1 MNYNTITT
9 PTKKVVDIHSQ
20 EGANTLL
27 QYLKVSQ
34 RGGACGHCRK
44 SGHNRRTCPELK
56 QAASTADI
64 TFSNKRLIDI
74 FIELAIA
81 TYHNEPVHALAKSIA
96 YRRAAKIFSTMQT
109 QITIKTLLEMGPS
122 GVNKTEGIGKAIVQ
136 KAIEFLTTGSI
147 LKLNEYLD
155 TFALTQDSSVPAVA
169 SVQGITNDELVV
181 LPPALIVDGI
191 KGLETILESSKHSV
205 LGHAAKEIPPSKE
218 TFNYNVNEYISEG
231 EHPILKLYMDNFIP
245 LFLAKDDRCYFWAF
259 KIIDL
264 SSPSVPPSK
273 IKKIKPLQVVDLS
286 LQSTTIPTPVSG
298 DPSILLPPP
307 VDWDTFIYKK
317 KGLMKI
323 RGGFCGSIT
332 YHGFNTNDIKS
343 CLQKY
348 IRRGETGKA
357 IRALLELDRFYIL
370 RRDEALKKA
379 KLAADGSMPVFVK
392 LGLRTNMVNRLR
404 ILSCEDFGESNIHL
418 IVKVDECLTLWE
430 THRCTNFIESQRAIM
445 ELISIFEQVPKSR
458 MMSYIRAAYK
468 TAVSND
474 ELRQKYNI
482 LYNPAFPT
490 TETMPAIKKQ
500 KKIKGQRRKKTTCV
514 GWNNKSCEYIL
525 WDFIKRYSESKLTP
539 LEQRT
544 VLINYKWFK
553 GATQK
558 EYWIFL
564 IQAIKISMQKFNGV
578 SRIQPLT
585 AVKKTDDEIRHDI
598 VSHVVK
604 PIILDDYCFDQH
616 TKRGRANGRS
626 HVYFSKIGA
635 DVVNE
640 SESVIHIYKDIYNDL
655 KILAENKGRTG
666 PPVAIDKTLNDVH
679 IAQWSTYLLARGAVP
694 HYLEGIIVNMELP
707 TDVIPVSHPCMVEP
721 DIEDITDDELHYI
734 LALPR
739 GQQLTSTNKRSVYI
753 GLDLVYKGPF
763 KSIGD
768 VKFTNNIKF
777 TKALCVL
784 ESVSSVP
791 NKYKTC
797 LQFKFKRY
805 KGAVDN
811 YYFIVYKNVGNI
823 SPTEPTKNV
832 PRALISKTIKELMPE
847 LNGIDR
853 ESIEIYDRGVI
864 KRISDLI
871 GTQYSTLLTNDI
883 KLATLQH
890 LYIRYLLDIGDSGT
904 QNVLFRED
912 GSAQLVVGVDME
924 ESRTKD
930 QGVTKLEFLF
940 NKFSNPV
947 YRTFKDS
954 IQNVIRLTD
963 SQIDKISHLL
973 LKLGFDCDRIKEKI
987 ATYEDAVDVRPPV
1000 KKKKREKK

>member
-9 PTKKVVDIHSQ
+9 PTNKVVDIRSL

-27 QYLKVSQ
+27 HYLKVSQ
-34 RGGACGHCRK
+34 DGGGCGHCRK

-56 QAASTADI
+56 QAAATLDI
-64 TFSNKRLIDI
+64 TFSNQRLVDI
-74 FIELAIA
+74 FIELAKA
-81 TYHNEPVHALAKSIA
+81 TYFNEPVHGLSKSIA
-96 YRRAAKIFSTMQT
+96 YRRAATIFSTIQT
-109 QITIKTLLEMGPS
+109 KITAETLLEMGPS
-122 GVNKTEGIGKAIVQ
+122 GANKTEGIGNAIVQ
-136 KAIEFLTTGSI
+136 KAIEFLTTGRIS
-147 LKLNEYLD
+147 KLNEYLLAASQG
-155 TFALTQDSSVPAVA
+155 TSTLSTQA
-169 SVQGITNDELVV
+169 VQGITNDELVA
-181 LPPALIVDGI
+181 LPAPLIVDGI
-191 KGLETILESSKHSV
+191 ITLETMLESGTFS
-205 LGHAAKEIPPSKE
+205 AAAAVQIAPED
-218 TFNYNVNEYISEG
+218 TFNYNIDESIADG
-231 EHPILKLYMDNFIP
+231 EHPILKLYMENFIR

-264 SSPSVPPSK
+264 SSPPTPASK
-273 IKKIKPLQVVDLS
+273 IKKIKPLQIVDLS

-298 DPSILLPPP
+298 SPGILLPP
-307 VDWDTFIYKK
+307 VANWDTLIYEK

-348 IRRGETGKA
+348 IRRGETDKA

-370 RRDEALKKA
+370 RRAEAIKKS
-379 KLAADGSMPVFVK
+379 KLAADGSIPTSVK

-418 IVKVDECLTLWE
+418 IVKVDEYLTLWE
-430 THRCTNFIESQRAIM
+430 KHRCSNFIESQRAIM

-468 TAVSND
+468 TAVSST

-482 LYNPAFPT
+482 LYNQAFPNT
-490 TETMPAIKKQ
+490 HTMPAIKKQ

-525 WDFIKRYSESKLTP
+525 WDFIKRYSSSNLTT

-564 IQAIKISMQKFNGV
+564 IQAIKISMQKFNGT
-578 SRIQPLT
+578 SRIQPLA
-585 AVKKTDDEIRHDI
+585 AVIKTDSEIRHEI
-598 VSHVVK
+598 VSHLVK

-626 HVYFSKIGA
+626 HVYFSETGA

-640 SESVIHIYKDIYNDL
+640 SESVIHLYKDIYNDL

-666 PPVAIDKTLNDVH
+666 PPVAIDKTLDDVH
-679 IAQWSTYLLARGAVP
+679 IAQWSAYLSSTGVVA
-694 HYLEGIIVNMELP
+694 HYIEEVVAGLP
-707 TDVIPVSHPCMVEP
+707 ISHPCMVDP
-721 DIEDITDDELHYI
+721 SIEDIGDDELHYI

-753 GLDLVYKGPF
+753 GADLVYKGPF

-768 VKFTNNIKF
+768 VKFANNIKF
-777 TKALCVL
+777 TKALCIL
-784 ESVSSVP
+784 ESVSTVP
-791 NKYKTC
+791 DKYKTC

-805 KGAVDN
+805 KSAVGS

-823 SPTEPTKNV
+823 SATEPTKNV

-871 GTQYSTLLTNDI
+871 GTQYSDLLTSDI

-912 GSAQLVVGVDME
+912 GGEQLVVGVDME

-930 QGVTKLEFLF
+930 QGETKLEFLF
-940 NKFSNPV
+940 NKFSKPV

-954 IQNVIRLTD
+954 IQGVVRLTD
-963 SQIDKISHLL
+963 AQIDEISHLL
-973 LKLGFDCDRIKEKI
+973 IELGFDCDRIKGKI
-987 ATYEDAVDVRPPV
+987 AMYEAAADSRSPPV
-1000 KKKKREKK
+1000 KKKKKEKA